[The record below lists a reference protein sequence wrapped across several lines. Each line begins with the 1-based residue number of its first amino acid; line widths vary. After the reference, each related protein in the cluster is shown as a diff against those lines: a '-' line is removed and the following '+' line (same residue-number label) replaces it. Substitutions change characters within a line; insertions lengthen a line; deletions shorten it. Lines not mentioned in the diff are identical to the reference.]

1 LLILTT
7 SNDAASNDTRG
18 SDLVYESTQI
28 REQERQQ
35 PANTSHLLVSEG
47 EREREGGAF
56 SLERRYLNGL
66 QEILSAC
73 SVVQRKR
80 WRVGGRRDSLSLFSI
95 YQQS

>member
-1 LLILTT
+1 MRAPK
-7 SNDAASNDTRG
+7 SGR
-18 SDLVYESTQI
+18 E
-28 REQERQQ
+28 EQERQQ